1 MLRNLFLSLS
11 VLVII
16 IAASVTTFAQ
26 QRDPIERNWYNDDKT
41 AKIHIFKGK
50 DGKFNGKVVW
60 LKVPDRNGKPKVDER
75 NPDPA
80 KRNNPILGMV
90 ILQGFT
96 KDGENDYEDG
106 TIYDPKSGKTY
117 SCKITRK
124 GNELDVRG
132 YVGVS
137 LFGKTTTFYSE

>member
-1 MLRNLFLSLS
+1 MLRSLFFSLS
-11 VLVII
+11 FLMMMVGADVV
-16 IAASVTTFAQ
+16 AFAQ
-26 QRDPIERNWYNDDKT
+26 ERDPIERHWFNDDKT

-50 DGKFNGKVVW
+50 DGKFHGKVVW

-80 KRNNPILGMV
+80 KRETPILGMI
-90 ILQGFT
+90 ILQGFQ
-96 KDGENDYEDG
+96 KDGENDYEEG

-117 SCKITRK
+117 SCKMTRK